1 MEVRV
6 FGLQRPRSVQ
16 PLIRAWLQIDQLRQ
30 FGQKIRAKQQAAKN
44 ALGHSRTLVQLQ
56 VNVPFAK
63 INVAPLD

>member
-30 FGQKIRAKQQAAKN
+30 FCHKIRTKHAAKN
-44 ALGHSRTLVQLQ
+44 VLGRSRTLVQLQ

-63 INVAPLD
+63 INVGALD